1 MTNEELQ
8 ERIDNSPALRKLSE
22 QLRSEIAFQTP
33 NSIEFSPMLIVT
45 VISIIVQ
52 VVIHCR
58 EQQDADSLR
67 ATMRDLRVL
76 PPRRQFRLKRAL
88 NALWRE
94 QHPGS
99 RGEDNPLLEAVYQ
112 LSDSADDAA
121 LDELL
126 WLAEKA
132 S

>member
-1 MTNEELQ
+1 VTNEELQ

-22 QLRSEIAFQTP
+22 QLRSEIAFRSP
-33 NSIEFSPMLIVT
+33 NTIEFSPALIVT

-67 ATMRDLRVL
+67 AAMRDLRSL
-76 PPRRQFRLKRAL
+76 PPRRQFRLRRAL

-94 QHPGS
+94 KHPGV
-99 RGEDNPLLEAVYQ
+99 RGEDNPLFEAVYQ

-121 LDELL
+121 IDELL
-126 WLAEKA
+126 WLAEKPN
-132 S
+132 